1 MRTWIRDKENRL
13 VSFDYLSTMGEIE
26 DDSKTLRELFSP
38 ITTNPPSCIVLPA
51 TTAAHFELMPQI
63 IHLFSTFMDWIEKT
77 LICM

>member
-13 VSFDYLSTMGEIE
+13 VSFDYPSIMGEIG
-26 DDSKTLRELFSP
+26 DHSKTLRELFSP

-51 TTAAHFELMPQI
+51 TTAARFELKPQI
-63 IHLFSTFMDWIEKT
+63 IHLLPTFQDWKEKI